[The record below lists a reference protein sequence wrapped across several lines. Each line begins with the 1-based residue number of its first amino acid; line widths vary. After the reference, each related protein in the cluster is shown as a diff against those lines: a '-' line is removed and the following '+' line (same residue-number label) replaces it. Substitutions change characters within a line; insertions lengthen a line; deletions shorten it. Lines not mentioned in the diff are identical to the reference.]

1 MAWFIGQSTV
11 IIVLAFA
18 LGLAVGWLLWARR
31 IRALTVEVAAARIRA
46 AGRGAYAH
54 SGRLRRPG
62 AATTTS
68 TGEPFRRRGGWPR
81 PRMPRPGPASGMAE
95 EPSSASSD
103 RGTDPPTMPR
113 IPLPRI
119 ETVGHV
125 DPHVVPLSDLDDE
138 FSDDLADGEFADRDF
153 ADDLGFGSAGDHDA
167 DTRFRDEDFERGD
180 ARTRRDN
187 ADPLGLSRYRDLFGP
202 PEAAD
207 ETPNRDPIAKRGLFG
222 QRTSADDVRDHAIA
236 RKPDV
241 DGEDP
246 DDVAANRAS
255 GYDAAIGDAVVHDAV
270 DAGPHGDADNDVA
283 HELALIEA
291 VAARRAVDDFTR
303 ITGVGPKSAA
313 ALVAAGIRTY
323 DQLADTVASRV
334 ADALRDAGLRLAPNL
349 RTWPGQARLL
359 TDGDR
364 PTLSGRGRGPMSI
377 NHRGDGNAGTNIAPA
392 PDGSREHNGRP
403 DRYGRPDGPVAGPNR
418 PPAVDL
424 PRRSVPPDALD
435 PDDLA
440 RIEGIGPR
448 FAAALVT
455 AGIRTF
461 GQLAASDVEAIRNA
475 VASAGLIAAPS
486 LPTWPAQARLLAD
499 GDEDGF
505 AVMTARLIAGRD
517 VRDNLERIA
526 GIGPR
531 VSAALRVAGIHTF
544 RALANSDT
552 TRLRTAIKRAGMP
565 TALHLATWPAQARLL
580 ADGDEE
586 AFGDLAGRLGDGD
599 AEDRTGDDIDPGAG
613 PR

>member
-18 LGLAVGWLLWARR
+18 LGLAVGYLLWARR

-54 SGRLRRPG
+54 GGRLLRPG
-62 AATTTS
+62 AATTTR
-68 TGEPFRRRGGWPR
+68 EPFRRGGWPR
-81 PRMPRPGPASGMAE
+81 PRMPRLGPVSGMAGD
-95 EPSSASSD
+95 PSAASSD
-103 RGTDPPTMPR
+103 RATDPPAMPR

-119 ETVGHV
+119 ETVGHI

-138 FSDDLADGEFADRDF
+138 FSDDLADGEFADRDLTG
-153 ADDLGFGSAGDHDA
+153 DLGFGPADDDDSDA
-167 DTRFRDEDFERGD
+167 RFRDEDFGRG
-180 ARTRRDN
+180 RSPTRRDN

-222 QRTSADDVRDHAIA
+222 QRTSADDERDHPTA
-236 RKPDV
+236 RQ
-241 DGEDP
+241 P
-246 DDVAANRAS
+246 DDDGDDSDEVTADRAAV
-255 GYDAAIGDAVVHDAV
+255 GDAVVGDAV
-270 DAGPHGDADNDVA
+270 VGDAPDNDLA

-323 DQLADTVASRV
+323 DQLADTVASRL

-364 PTLSGRGRGPMSI
+364 PNSGGRGRGPMNI
-377 NHRGDGNAGTNIAPA
+377 IQRGDGNAGTNIAA
-392 PDGSREHNGRP
+392 TDGGREHNGRP
-403 DRYGRPDGPVAGPNR
+403 DRYGRLDGPVEGPNR

-461 GQLAASDVEAIRNA
+461 AQLAASDVEAIRDA

-505 AVMTARLIAGRD
+505 ALMTARLIAGRD

-586 AFGDLAGRLGDGD
+586 AFGDLAGRLGDAPGD
-599 AEDRTGDDIDPGAG
+599 VPDQRTGDDIDPGAG
-613 PR
+613 PS